1 MYESIKNI
9 IQKGNYEL
17 ADILEKINTVW
28 LKSYIT
34 KEQMEELETLAREK
48 ANTDNSIDVI
58 NKLKEIDSKMQEFDT
73 RITKLENP
81 SAEEPEEPEVTCP
94 AYVAGK
100 WYYNGDTCS
109 ENGKN
114 YICIAPEGQV
124 CVWSPSEYPTYWQE
138 VVEEVTDEDTEEP
151 ANDNSESE
159 VGE

>member
-9 IQKGNYEL
+9 IEKGNYEL

-28 LKSYIT
+28 LKYYIT
-34 KEQMEELETLAREK
+34 KEQMEELEALAREK
-48 ANTDNSIDVI
+48 ANIDNSIDVI

-81 SAEEPEEPEVTCP
+81 SAEEPEEPEVTYP

-124 CVWSPSEYPTYWQE
+124 CVWSPSEYPQYWLE
-138 VVEEVTDEDTEEP
+138 VAKEQQK
-151 ANDNSESE
+151 NDNI
-159 VGE
+159 VKWAK

>member
-9 IQKGNYEL
+9 IEKGNYEL

-34 KEQMEELETLAREK
+34 KEQMEELEALAREK
-48 ANTDNSIDVI
+48 ANIDNSIGVI

-81 SAEEPEEPEVTCP
+81 SAEEPEEPEVTYP

-151 ANDNSESE
+151 ARNVE
-159 VGE
+159 GE

>member
-9 IQKGNYEL
+9 IEKGNYEL

-28 LKSYIT
+28 LKYYIT
-34 KEQMEELETLAREK
+34 KEQMEELEALAREK
-48 ANTDNSIDVI
+48 ANIDNSIDVI

-81 SAEEPEEPEVTCP
+81 SAEEPEEPEVTYP

-124 CVWSPSEYPTYWQE
+124 CVWSPSEYPQYWQE
-138 VVEEVTDEDTEEP
+138 VVEEQTEDTEEP
-151 ANDNSESE
+151 ANSTIAE
-159 VGE
+159 GE

>member
-9 IQKGNYEL
+9 IEKGNYEL

-28 LKSYIT
+28 LKYYIT
-34 KEQMEELETLAREK
+34 KEQMEELEALAREK
-48 ANTDNSIDVI
+48 ANIDNSIDVI

-81 SAEEPEEPEVTCP
+81 SAEEPEEPEVTYP

-124 CVWSPSEYPTYWQE
+124 CVWSPSEYPQYWQE
-138 VVEEVTDEDTEEP
+138 VVEEQTEDTEEP
-151 ANDNSESE
+151 ANSTIAK
-159 VGE
+159 GE

>member
-9 IQKGNYEL
+9 IEKGNYEL

-28 LKSYIT
+28 LKYYIT
-34 KEQMEELETLAREK
+34 KEQMEELEALAREK
-48 ANTDNSIDVI
+48 ANIDNSIDVI

-81 SAEEPEEPEVTCP
+81 SAEEPEEPEVTYP

-124 CVWSPSEYPTYWQE
+124 CVWSPSEYPQYWQE
-138 VVEEVTDEDTEEP
+138 VIEEATDEDTEEP
-151 ANDNSESE
+151 ANSTITE
-159 VGE
+159 GE

>member
-9 IQKGNYEL
+9 IEKGNYEL

-34 KEQMEELETLAREK
+34 KEQMEELEALTREK
-48 ANTDNSIDVI
+48 ANIDNSIDVI

-81 SAEEPEEPEVTCP
+81 SAEEPEEPEVTYP

-124 CVWSPSEYPTYWQE
+124 CVWSPSEYPQYWQE
-138 VVEEVTDEDTEEP
+138 VIEEATDEDTEEP
-151 ANDNSESE
+151 AKDGESE
-159 VGE
+159 G

>member
-9 IQKGNYEL
+9 IEKGNYEL

-34 KEQMEELETLAREK
+34 KEQMEELEALAREK
-48 ANTDNSIDVI
+48 ANIDNSIDVI

-81 SAEEPEEPEVTCP
+81 SAEEPEEPEVTYP
-94 AYVAGK
+94 AYMPGK

-109 ENGKN
+109 ENDKN

-124 CVWSPSEYPTYWQE
+124 CVWSPSKYPQYWQE
-138 VVEEVTDEDTEEP
+138 VVEEQTEDTAEP
-151 ANDNSESE
+151 ARNVE
-159 VGE
+159 GE